1 MERFDVIVIG
11 TGVAGQTAASEL
23 AAAGRSVAITDSRE
37 YGGTCSLRGCEPK
50 KVLFTAAEV
59 VERARDQ
66 KDHGLEGALRLDW
79 SSLLAF
85 KRSFT
90 EPVPGRI
97 EEWLA
102 GAGVTLLHGPAR
114 FDGPDVLDI
123 GGARYSADRIV
134 VATGAMPRPLRIPG
148 EEHVLDSEDFLAAG
162 HVGPRVVFVGGGYV
176 SFEFA
181 HIAAAA
187 GAKVTILHRGPRV
200 LEAFDPD
207 LADMVVS
214 GYRSAG
220 IDVFTNATVTEVR
233 DDDGMFTVICEEGL
247 EVSAETVVH
256 GAGRVPAIS
265 GLGLE
270 AAGIEHGRRGIEV
283 DGRMCSVG
291 NERVYAVGDAS
302 ATGAPLT
309 PVATAQARVAV
320 ADILEPGSAEF
331 APPVTP
337 SVVFSDPILA
347 SVGMTV
353 EQAEAQGIEVEAKLT
368 DTSGWAAA
376 RRIGQQ
382 VSGAKTIVERG
393 SGRVVGVHLLGHT
406 AGEIINVFAVAMACG
421 QTASDLKRAIWAY
434 PTGASEIPHLF

>member
-1 MERFDVIVIG
+1 M
-11 TGVAGQTAASEL
+11 
-23 AAAGRSVAITDSRE
+23 
-37 YGGTCSLRGCEPK
+37 
-50 KVLFTAAEV
+50 
-59 VERARDQ
+59 
-66 KDHGLEGALRLDW
+66 
-79 SSLLAF
+79 
-85 KRSFT
+85 
-90 EPVPGRI
+90 
-97 EEWLA
+97 
-102 GAGVTLLHGPAR
+102 
-114 FDGPDVLDI
+114 
-123 GGARYSADRIV
+123 

-233 DDDGMFTVICEEGL
+233 DDGGMFTVVCEEGL
-247 EVSAETVVH
+247 EVFAETIVH

-320 ADILEPGSAEF
+320 GDILEPGSAEF
-331 APPVTP
+331 DPPVTP
-337 SVVFSDPILA
+337 SVVFSDPVLA

-353 EQAEAQGIEVEAKLT
+353 EQAEAQGIQVEAKLT
-368 DTSGWAAA
+368 DTSGWAAS
-376 RRIGQQ
+376 RRIGQR

-393 SGRVVGVHLLGHT
+393 SGRVVGANLLGHT
-406 AGEIINVFAVAMACG
+406 VGEVINVFAVAMACG

>member
-59 VERARDQ
+59 VERARNQ

-123 GGARYSADRIV
+123 GGVRYSADRIV

-233 DDDGMFTVICEEGL
+233 DDDGMFTVVCEEGL

-320 ADILEPGSAEF
+320 ADILEPGSAGF

-368 DTSGWAAA
+368 DTSGWAAS

-406 AGEIINVFAVAMACG
+406 AGEVINVFAVAMACG

>member
-1 MERFDVIVIG
+1 MKRFDVIVIG

-23 AAAGRSVAITDSRE
+23 AAAGRSVAVTDSRE

-123 GGARYSADRIV
+123 GGVRYSADRIV

-283 DGRMCSVG
+283 DGRMRSVG

>member
-1 MERFDVIVIG
+1 MKRFDVIVIG

-66 KDHGLEGALRLDW
+66 KGHGLEGALRLDW

-123 GGARYSADRIV
+123 GGVRYSADRIV

-283 DGRMCSVG
+283 DGRMRSVG

>member
-1 MERFDVIVIG
+1 
-11 TGVAGQTAASEL
+11 
-23 AAAGRSVAITDSRE
+23 
-37 YGGTCSLRGCEPK
+37 
-50 KVLFTAAEV
+50 
-59 VERARDQ
+59 
-66 KDHGLEGALRLDW
+66 EGALRLDW

-123 GGARYSADRIV
+123 GGVRYSADRIV

-283 DGRMCSVG
+283 DGRMRSVG

>member
-1 MERFDVIVIG
+1 MKRFDVIVIG

-123 GGARYSADRIV
+123 GGVRYSADRIV

-233 DDDGMFTVICEEGL
+233 DDDGMFTVVCEEGL

-320 ADILEPGSAEF
+320 TDILEPGSAEF

-376 RRIGQQ
+376 RRIGQR